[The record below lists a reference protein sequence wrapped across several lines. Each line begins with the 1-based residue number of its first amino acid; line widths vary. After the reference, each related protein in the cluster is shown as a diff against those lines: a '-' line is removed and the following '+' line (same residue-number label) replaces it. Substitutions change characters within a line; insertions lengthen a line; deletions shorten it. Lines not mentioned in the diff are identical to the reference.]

1 MNKIA
6 GVAACHIGGIT
17 LHQFAGI
24 GRGEA
29 TLEHCYTMASKPVK
43 AQIWRRCKH
52 LIIDEISMI
61 DGKYFEV
68 RIFHNLFK
76 IVRTKTSCS
85 RKSKPSLAECAKMT
99 NLSAASISYFAVIFS
114 NFPLSESLRKTK
126 QETRKT

>member
-1 MNKIA
+1 MYFFNTLL
-6 GVAACHIGGIT
+6 GVAACHIGGMT

-29 TLEHCYTMASKPVK
+29 TLENCFNMAMRSTK

-68 RIFHNLFK
+68 VSTFPRIHNF
-76 IVRTKTSCS
+76 V
-85 RKSKPSLAECAKMT
+85 
-99 NLSAASISYFAVIFS
+99 
-114 NFPLSESLRKTK
+114 
-126 QETRKT
+126 